1 MVFDLPQLIGVFGLA
16 AAVAGL
22 CAFWARRA
30 RVKRALRWSSDLGSR
45 AARTGR
51 LGPVVAAAVVF
62 LGGLGLAGPRWG
74 RSVVT
79 AERRGLDLVL
89 AVDISRSMLAEDV
102 EPSRLDRAREQALRL
117 VHDLSGERIG
127 LIAFSGHSFI
137 LSPLTTDVAALRLL
151 IDALHPDMASEGG
164 TEMARAL
171 RQGVD
176 LLLGGESIAD
186 RVLVVFT
193 DGEAHDTLSQLIEQ
207 AERIRRE
214 GVRLVLVAEG
224 GDVPVNIPLR
234 GPTGE
239 LLGFQE
245 DPEGGLVETRRRD
258 DVLRAIAD
266 AAHAPIVAAGLPDQA
281 GAVREL
287 IGGYRRVPEAT
298 TSRTERVPR
307 GWIPALIAAGILI
320 VHALTRRTAALWVAL
335 LLLPPFSSA
344 EAQGVRNAA
353 DSAWVRGEFRLAA
366 ERYLA
371 QVRAGEGGDTAW
383 YNLGTA
389 AMAVGDTAAARQAL
403 GRAARSLDPEL
414 RGRALYNLGLLAL
427 RLAQRDTARKEQWL
441 EEAIARY
448 REVLLLNPFDL
459 NAKWNL
465 ELALRQRRRGEG
477 GARQPAPAGGG
488 GGESQELSDLS
499 GSGLTVAQALQILE
513 NVSEQERALRRMLAR
528 SGAAREPRRVKNW

>member
-1 MVFDLPQLIGVFGLA
+1 MLFDSPQLISFFGFA
-16 AAVAGL
+16 AALAGV

-30 RVKRALRWSSDLGSR
+30 RVRRALRWSPDLGSR
-45 AARTGR
+45 AARAGR
-51 LGPVVAAAVVF
+51 FGPAVAAAVVF
-62 LGGLGLAGPRWG
+62 LAGLGLAGPRWG

-79 AERRGLDLVL
+79 AERRRLDLVL

-102 EPSRLDRAREQALRL
+102 EPSRLGRAREQAMRL
-117 VHDLSGERIG
+117 VHDLSGDRIG

-137 LSPLTTDVAALRLL
+137 LSPLTTDAAALRLL

-176 LLLGGESIAD
+176 LLMGGGGIAD

-193 DGEAHDTLSQLIEQ
+193 DGEAHDTLSELLEE
-207 AERIRRE
+207 AERVRRE
-214 GVRLVLVAEG
+214 GVRLILVAEG
-224 GDVPVNIPLR
+224 GDEAVNIPLR
-234 GPTGE
+234 GPGGE

-258 DVLRAIAD
+258 DILRAIAD

-281 GAVREL
+281 RAVREL
-287 IGGYRRVPEAT
+287 IAGYRRVPEAT
-298 TSRTERVPR
+298 TSGNERVPR
-307 GWIPALIAAGILI
+307 GWIPALIASAVLI
-320 VHALTRRTAALWVAL
+320 AHALSRPTAALWVVVLAL
-335 LLLPPFSSA
+335 CPTSYLR
-344 EAQGVRNAA
+344 AQGVRNPA

-366 ERYLA
+366 ERYLE
-371 QVRAGEGGDTAW
+371 QVRAEEGGDTAW

-389 AMAVGDTAAARQAL
+389 ALAIGDTAVARRAL
-403 GRAARSLDPEL
+403 GRVARSVDPEL
-414 RGRALYNLGLLAL
+414 RRRALYNLGLLAL
-427 RLAQRDTARKEQWL
+427 RMARRDSTRTQQWV

-448 REVLLLNPFDL
+448 REVLLLDPSDR

-477 GARQPAPAGGG
+477 GPEERPRASGGG
-488 GGESQELSDLS
+488 GGPEGESEAPAP
-499 GSGLTVAQALQILE
+499 GLTLEQALQILE
-513 NVSEQERALRRMLAR
+513 NVSEEERQLRRMLAR
-528 SGAAREPRRVKNW
+528 SSAARESRRGKNW